1 MSYLI
6 TALISA
12 AIVHAFHKGWLDT
25 PIAAAVDLVKNW
37 GKKVSTLDEANAAP
51 PASDTERKT
60 ALGWIALIAVL
71 GVIALIVAGV
81 YSYKSH
87 KAEVATIVNKPV
99 ALPELVKPTIFKRIT
114 KKIAPQVVN
123 TPATSATEVVQFQT
137 EQPPAVE
144 VKQPLSAREAAY
156 EKRLNEFDNRLTKG
170 EKP

>member
-1 MSYLI
+1 MSE
-6 TALISA
+6 
-12 AIVHAFHKGWLDT
+12 LD
-25 PIAAAVDLVKNW
+25 A
-37 GKKVSTLDEANAAP
+37 ANAAP
-51 PASDTERKT
+51 PASDTERKS
-60 ALGWIALIAVL
+60 ALGWITIIAVL

-87 KAEVATIVNKPV
+87 KAEVAKIEAAPV
-99 ALPELVKPTIFKRIT
+99 ALPELVKPTIFKRIA
-114 KKIAPQVVN
+114 KKIAPQAVN
-123 TPATSATEVVQFQT
+123 TPTPSVPDVVQFQT

>member
-1 MSYLI
+1 MSD
-6 TALISA
+6 
-12 AIVHAFHKGWLDT
+12 LD
-25 PIAAAVDLVKNW
+25 A
-37 GKKVSTLDEANAAP
+37 ANAAP
-51 PASDTERKT
+51 PASDKERKS
-60 ALGWIALIAVL
+60 ALGWIAAVVVL

-99 ALPELVKPTIFKRIT
+99 AVPELVKPTIFKRIA
-114 KKIAPQVVN
+114 KKIAPQAAN
-123 TPATSATEVVQFQT
+123 TPTTSVPEVVQFQT

-144 VKQPLSAREAAY
+144 VKQPLSARELAY